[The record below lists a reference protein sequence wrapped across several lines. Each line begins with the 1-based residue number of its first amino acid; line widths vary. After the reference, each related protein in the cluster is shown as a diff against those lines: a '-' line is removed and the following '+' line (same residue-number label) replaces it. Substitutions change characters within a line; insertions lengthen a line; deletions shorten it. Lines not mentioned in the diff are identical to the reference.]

1 MLKKYYYKII
11 IFILLFVACD
21 WVLSFLLSQG
31 LSRVQSDKMNMS
43 SAMVSKALRNK
54 PQVVILGN
62 SRAKNNYD
70 PDILG
75 KKLEKSVLN
84 LGCEGMVLMYDRAV
98 MDIVLQQYNPELFI
112 VNIEALSIV
121 GTRIFHLS
129 RIEALTPFID
139 KSPVLRKMIYDFS
152 PFERLKYLVQSYR
165 YNGKAF
171 SILYN
176 NIVKDKSG
184 MGFKPLQ
191 GIFKKGTPQRA
202 YVKDPTGIHEY
213 MVGILRAMIR
223 QAKESG
229 VKIVFVNAPFWR
241 SDFKINPAFIQRR
254 DYLERLLREENVPYL
269 SINLENTPQFHDPT
283 LFKDYIHLN
292 EHGAR
297 IFSDMLA
304 QWILENNI

>member
-1 MLKKYYYKII
+1 MRPPST
-11 IFILLFVACD
+11 ACG
-21 WVLSFLLSQG
+21 V
-31 LSRVQSDKMNMS
+31 
-43 SAMVSKALRNK
+43 
-54 PQVVILGN
+54 LGN

-75 KKLEKSVLN
+75 KKLKKSVLN

-98 MDIVLQQYNPELFI
+98 MDLLLQKYTPELFI

-129 RIEALTPFID
+129 RIKALTPFID

-171 SILYN
+171 PILYN

-184 MGFKPLQ
+184 MGFKPRQ
-191 GIFKKGTPQRA
+191 GTLKKGAPQA
-202 YVKDPTGIHEY
+202 EYVKDPTGIHEY
-213 MVGILRAMIR
+213 MVGILCAIIR

-229 VKIVFVNAPFWR
+229 VKIVFVNTPFWR

-254 DYLERLLREENVPYL
+254 DYLERLFREENVPYL
-269 SINLENTPQFHDPT
+269 TINLENTPQFHDPT
-283 LFKDYIHLN
+283 LFKDYVHLN
-292 EHGAR
+292 EQGAR

-304 QWILENNI
+304 QWILENNR